1 MNETED
7 AVRRLFD
14 SAAEDVPP
22 GIDLLGGVRTRSR
35 KRVVRVRAVLAAGLA
50 GIVAVA
56 AAIALSAVRAPSALA
71 QVTQAASRTAAQS
84 YRVSS
89 VVTAGIVPGSGARRQ
104 VMISGEFDPARDVGE
119 ETISPGVQIRFV
131 GSYLYLPLTA
141 ALRSAWDAVQPVP
154 LPAGKSWLRAPA
166 PRLSG
171 DAAAALPLL
180 GTAIPG
186 IGQVSPQDLLAL
198 LETASQ
204 VRQVGPA
211 SGPGWTGTAYTFAAT
226 TTLGGPLHITVA
238 TSGTVDVD
246 QQGRVRQL
254 DATEKVGQM
263 VLRVRTAFGDFGIP
277 VSVSAPPASQT
288 ATLPPAAPI
297 GP

>member
-7 AVRRLFD
+7 AVRRLFA
-14 SAAEDVPP
+14 SATEDVPP
-22 GIDLLGGVRTRSR
+22 GIDLLGGVRTQSR
-35 KRVVRVRAVLAAGLA
+35 KRVLRVRAVLAAGLA

-56 AAIALSAVRAPSALA
+56 AAITLSAVRAPSALA

-89 VVTAGIVPGSGARRQ
+89 VVTAGTAPGSGARQ

-198 LETASQ
+198 LESASQ
-204 VRQVGPA
+204 VRRVGPA

-254 DATEKVGQM
+254 DAIEKVGQM

-277 VSVSAPPASQT
+277 VSVTAPPASQT
-288 ATLPPAAPI
+288 ATLPPAAPSV
-297 GP
+297 P

>member
-7 AVRRLFD
+7 AVRRLFA
-14 SAAEDVPP
+14 SAADDVPP

-35 KRVVRVRAVLAAGLA
+35 KRVLRVRAVLAAGLA

-56 AAIALSAVRAPSALA
+56 AAITLSAVRAPSALA
-71 QVTQAASRTAAQS
+71 QVTQAASRTAGQS

-89 VVTAGIVPGSGARRQ
+89 VVTAGTAPGSGARQ

-119 ETISPGVQIRFV
+119 ETISSGVQIRFV

-141 ALRSAWDAVQPVP
+141 ALRSALDAVQPVP

-198 LETASQ
+198 LESATQ

-226 TTLGGPLHITVA
+226 TTLGGPLHISVA

-254 DATEKVGQM
+254 DATEKVSQM
-263 VLRVRTAFGDFGIP
+263 ILRVRTAFGDFGIP
-277 VSVSAPPASQT
+277 VSVTAPPASQT
-288 ATLPPAAPI
+288 ATLPPAAPS